1 MQFSTDES
9 EEMIGYSMK
18 ISELKCSLSRKILT
32 KARRSLEDSTP
43 DELREQLQG
52 EQVSYISAVTPWW
65 TPASLVRA
73 AEERESGTVLLDSG
87 YPFLLIVSGRTIV
100 EEIAEVE
107 GSRHEELKETLA
119 PERLYLVEA
128 WDQS

>member
-32 KARRSLEDSTP
+32 RARRSLDDSTP
-43 DELREQLQG
+43 DALREQLQG
-52 EQVSYISAVTPWW
+52 EQVSYISVVTPWW
-65 TPASLVRA
+65 TPAALLKVT
-73 AEERESGTVLLDSG
+73 EERSGGTVLIDSG
-87 YPFLLIVSGRTIV
+87 YPFLLIVSGRTII

-107 GSRHEELKETLA
+107 GSRHEDLKELLD
-119 PERLYLVEA
+119 PETLYLVEA